1 MAKVTAERLREVL
14 DYCPES
20 GVFRWRRVTKGNQ
33 VKVGAVAGCQGKK
46 GQRRVIQIEGRL
58 YYAAPL
64 AYLYMTG
71 EWAPNDIDHRNSDPS
86 DNRWLNLHPATRSQN
101 MANTRAHTDSRTSV
115 KGVFLHKETG
125 KWRARIRIESR
136 SLSLGLFHT
145 IEEAAAAYDKA
156 ALERWG
162 EFARL
167 NGPVQSSALLP
178 DDGRIQMCRW
188 LAQVKR
194 CKRRVDGDPRAGKLA
209 DAIIDAAEQLLALG
223 VERRAVVAR
232 EDTP

>member
-14 DYCPES
+14 DYCPET

-46 GQRRVIQIEGRL
+46 GHRRVIQIEGRL

-125 KWRARIRIESR
+125 KWRARIRIENR

-167 NGPVQSSALLP
+167 NGAVKLNALLS
-178 DDGRIQMCRW
+178 DADRFQMCRW
-188 LAQVKR
+188 LMVAKR
-194 CKRRVDGDPRAGKLA
+194 RKKRVDGDPRAGKLA
-209 DAIIDAAEQLLALG
+209 TAIIDTVEQLLAIG
-223 VERRAVVAR
+223 GTA
-232 EDTP
+232 